1 MSNWIPLH
9 VHSQYSLLD
18 GLPSAE
24 RIADRISELGLKG
37 CALTDHGSL
46 SGSISFYKKL
56 KSKSIDPILGC
67 EFYICENE
75 PTIKNEDNKKLSHL
89 CVLAKQDIGWKNLVK
104 ASSISSSPEN
114 FYRKPRLDL
123 KTLASISN
131 GSFIVFS
138 GHPGS
143 DLGNCLFT
151 NLTEAYRAE
160 TFEHAKS
167 LIDPNWEKKATDLA
181 YKYADLFGKENFY
194 LEIQLIDSENIPAT
208 KIIAKA
214 LRHIA
219 KKHGFKTVAT
229 PDAHYARKEDAVDQR
244 VLLACSMK
252 KTLNDI
258 RNHIQNDEDFGFSG
272 FFKSNNYHIPS
283 FEEIS
288 KLNSNEEIENTFEIF
303 NRCKDYSILKS
314 PMLPKITG
322 DSSSS
327 SEIKRL
333 CREGWKKRF
342 SFKKEDPKFNQY
354 GDRVTKELEV
364 ITSAGLEDY
373 FLIVYD
379 YCNWAREQGWLI
391 GKGRGS
397 GAGCMVSYLLGITE
411 INPIE
416 NGLLFE
422 RFYNS
427 GRNAPGRISLPD
439 IDCDF
444 PISKREEIINYIK
457 NKYGNDKV
465 SQISVF
471 TRMQGRGAL
480 KDVLRIHAA
489 CSFEESNLITK
500 HIPDEA
506 EITEELQEMR
516 DEGQEPSIIR
526 WALENCQKDLDPY
539 CKLKDDGTLEGQY
552 AKYFAQAIR
561 MEGTKRSQ
569 SKHAAGIVIASE
581 NLQNICP
588 MIYDKTSHENIA
600 GLEMSDL
607 ESIGLVKFDILGVA
621 VLDKM
626 MGVQKLLAGESL

>member
-1 MSNWIPLH
+1 MSKWIPLH

-18 GLPSAE
+18 GLSSAE
-24 RIADRISELGLKG
+24 KIADRLSELELKA
-37 CALTDHGSL
+37 CALTDHGTL
-46 SGSISFYKKL
+46 SGLISFYKKL
-56 KSKSIDPILGC
+56 KSKSISPILGC
-67 EFYICENE
+67 EFYICEQD
-75 PTIKNEDNKKLSHL
+75 PTIKNDENKKLSHL
-89 CVLAKQDIGWKNLVK
+89 CVLAKKDAGWSSLVK
-104 ASSISSSPEN
+104 ASSVSNSVDN

-123 KTLASISN
+123 KTLSSIADGN
-131 GSFIVFS
+131 FIVFS

-151 NLTEAYRAE
+151 DLNEAYRAE
-160 TFEHAKS
+160 TYEIAKS
-167 LIDPNWEKKATDLA
+167 LVHKDWEKRATDLA
-181 YKYADLFGKENFY
+181 YKYADLFGKENFF

-208 KIIAKA
+208 KIISKA

-229 PDAHYARKEDAVDQR
+229 PDAHYARKEDAIDQR

-252 KTLNDI
+252 KTLTEI
-258 RNHIQNDEDFGFSG
+258 RNHINNDEDFGFSG

-283 FEEIS
+283 VEEIS
-288 KLNSNEEIENTFEIF
+288 NLNQPEELEATLEIF
-303 NRCKDYSILKS
+303 EKCKDYNLLRN
-314 PMLPKITG
+314 PMLPKIAGET
-322 DSSSS
+322 SSSA
-327 SEIKRL
+327 EIKRL

-342 SFKKEDPKFNQY
+342 SFKKEDSRFNQY

-364 ITSAGLEDY
+364 ITGAGLEDY

-379 YCNWAREQGWLI
+379 YCNWAKQQGWLV

-444 PISKREEIINYIK
+444 PISKREEIITYIK
-457 NKYGNDKV
+457 NKYGSDKV

-506 EITEELQEMR
+506 EISEELQEMR
-516 DEGQEPSIIR
+516 DEGQEPSIIK
-526 WALENCQKDLDPY
+526 WALENCQKELEPY
-539 CKLKDDGTLEGQY
+539 CKLKDDGKLEGEY
-552 AKYFAQAIR
+552 AKFFAQAIR

-569 SKHAAGIVIASE
+569 SKHAAGIVIASQ
-581 NLQNICP
+581 NLQDICP
-588 MIYDKTSHENIA
+588 MIYDKTSHESIA

-621 VLDKM
+621 VLDKL
-626 MGVQKLLAGESL
+626 MGVQKLLAGEDL